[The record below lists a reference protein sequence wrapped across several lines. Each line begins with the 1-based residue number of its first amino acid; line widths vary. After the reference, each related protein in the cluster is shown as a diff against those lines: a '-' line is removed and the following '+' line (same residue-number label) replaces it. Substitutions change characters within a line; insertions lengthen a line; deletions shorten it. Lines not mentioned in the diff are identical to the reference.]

1 MDKNNYNISTGLQP
15 IIKWPGGKEKE
26 LQYILPNLPKF
37 NRYFE
42 PFVGGG
48 SVFMAVQAR
57 EYYINDFSS
66 ELVTLYK
73 YIATSDKAFFRY
85 VELIDKSWINA
96 LKFFNKNK
104 ALIDIYLHYR
114 DEKINK
120 NELKSQIC
128 QFCKDKENDIL
139 NIIGK
144 TFFSQ
149 K

>member
-57 EYYINDFSS
+57 EYYI
-66 ELVTLYK
+66 
-73 YIATSDKAFFRY
+73 R
-85 VELIDKSWINA
+85 
-96 LKFFNKNK
+96 
-104 ALIDIYLHYR
+104 
-114 DEKINK
+114 
-120 NELKSQIC
+120 
-128 QFCKDKENDIL
+128 
-139 NIIGK
+139 G
-144 TFFSQ
+144 
-149 K
+149 